1 MPYQDD
7 NMTETAYAVGDINSS
22 AKGSAARANAGKL
35 PLDLMPISHLCFPHS
50 FANSFYTF
58 WLDIEAFELRNIT
71 ATKLAENYMLA
82 CAAWLSWN
90 PADVIEKVTRVL
102 ERGAIKYAAWN
113 WAKGQNWS
121 VCIGSMK
128 RHLWAYS
135 VRGEELDSES
145 GLHHL
150 AHVGANILF
159 LSFFETYYRQGDDR
173 IPATAL
179 ER

>member
-1 MPYQDD
+1 
-7 NMTETAYAVGDINSS
+7 MTETAYAVGDINSS

-35 PLDLMPISHLCFPHS
+35 PLDLMPLSYLCFPNK
-50 FANSFYTF
+50 FANSFYTL
-58 WLDIEAFELRNIT
+58 WHQIEAFELRRIH
-71 ATKLAENYMLA
+71 ATKLADEYLQA
-82 CAAWLSWN
+82 CAMWLNWHPSETVEQV
-90 PADVIEKVTRVL
+90 ARVL
-102 ERGAIKYAAWN
+102 EYGATKYAAWN

-128 RHLWAYS
+128 RHLWAYT

-159 LSFFETYYRQGDDR
+159 LNFFSVYYREGDDR
-173 IPATAL
+173 IPASAL
-179 ER
+179 TE